1 MAGHGLQES
10 IAMKHIKG
18 IRTRFHKLPYILAAA
33 AALATSL
40 AVAGPAGAS
49 GWGTHSWTVQVGSES
64 WDQAIQGMAFLP
76 SDITVNA
83 GDTIN
88 WEANGAEIHTVTFLA
103 KGQSLKP
110 FDPFDPK
117 HLGPVGT
124 DSYDGTSYYNSGLM
138 SNVDVPGFKVVESY
152 SLTFP
157 KEGDFTY
164 YCLVHGT
171 AMKGTV
177 HVQAEGSEYPYT
189 QRDYDRSSYEQER
202 SILRDGHR
210 LTDSLADDA
219 TDHLVMAGGDDGVA
233 MVMRFVQPTVTV
245 HVGDKVVFSNPGMD
259 APHTITFGTEP
270 ANIFAPAG
278 DPTHFSGGNLSSGII
293 PANAGKASAFE
304 VTFTK
309 AGTFKYICALH
320 DYMGMVGEVT
330 VED

>member
-1 MAGHGLQES
+1 
-10 IAMKHIKG
+10 MKRIKG
-18 IRTRFHKLPYILAAA
+18 IRTRFHTLPFILAAA
-33 AALATSL
+33 AALATSV

-49 GWGTHSWTVQVGSES
+49 NSGTHSWTVQVGSES

-88 WEANGAEIHTVTFLA
+88 WEANGAEIHTVSFLA
-103 KGQSLKP
+103 QGQSLQP
-110 FDPFDPK
+110 FNPFDPK
-117 HLGPVGT
+117 QLGPVGT

-138 SNVDVPGFKVVESY
+138 SNVEVPGFKVVKSY

-164 YCLVHGT
+164 YCLVHGM

-177 HVQAEGSEYPYT
+177 HVQEEGSDYPYS
-189 QRDYDRSSYEQER
+189 QRDYDRSSQKQER
-202 SILRDGHR
+202 SILRDGYK
-210 LTDSLADDA
+210 LADSLADQAD
-219 TDHLVMAGGDDGVA
+219 DHLVLAGGDDGVA
-233 MVMRFVQPTVTV
+233 MVMRFVQPDVTV
-245 HVGDKVVFSNPGMD
+245 HVGDKVVFSNTGMD
-259 APHTITFGTEP
+259 APHTVTFGTEP
-270 ANIFAPAG
+270 ANVFAPSG
-278 DPTHFSGGNLSSGII
+278 DPTHFSGGDLSSGII
-293 PANAGKASAFE
+293 PANAGPASSFE

-330 VED
+330 VVD

>member
-18 IRTRFHKLPYILAAA
+18 IRTRFHKLPFILAAA
-33 AALATSL
+33 AALATAL
-40 AVAGPAGAS
+40 AIAGPAGAS
-49 GWGTHSWTVQVGSES
+49 NSGTHSWTVQVGSES

-88 WEANGAEIHTVTFLA
+88 WEANGAEIHTVSFLA
-103 KGQSLKP
+103 AGQALQP
-110 FDPFDPK
+110 FDPFDPMQ
-117 HLGPVGT
+117 LGLVGT

-138 SNVDVPGFKVVESY
+138 SNVEVPGFKVVESY
-152 SLTFP
+152 KLTFP
-157 KEGDFTY
+157 KVGDFTY
-164 YCLVHGT
+164 YCLVHGM

-177 HVQAEGSEYPYT
+177 HVQEEGSEYPYT
-189 QRDYDRSSYEQER
+189 QRDYDRSSHKQER

-210 LTDSLADDA
+210 LADSLAEQA
-219 TDHLVMAGGDDGVA
+219 SDHLVLAGSDDGVA
-233 MVMRFVQPTVTV
+233 MVMRFVQPAVTV

-259 APHTITFGTEP
+259 APHTVTFGTEP
-270 ANIFAPAG
+270 ANIFVPSG
-278 DPTHFSGGNLSSGII
+278 DPTQFSGGDLNSGIM
-293 PANAGKASAFE
+293 PANAGPASTFE

>member
-1 MAGHGLQES
+1 MAGHGLKES

-18 IRTRFHKLPYILAAA
+18 IRTRFHKLPFILAAA

-49 GWGTHSWTVQVGSES
+49 NSGTHSWTIQVGSES

-88 WEANGAEIHTVTFLA
+88 WEANAAEIHTVSFLA
-103 KGQSLKP
+103 KDQPLRP

-117 HLGPVGT
+117 QLGLVGT

-138 SNVDVPGFKVVESY
+138 SNVEVPGFTVVESY
-152 SLTFP
+152 KLTFP

-164 YCLVHGT
+164 YCLVHGM

-177 HVQAEGSEYPYT
+177 HVQAEGSDYPYT
-189 QRDYDRSSYEQER
+189 QRDYDRSSYDQER
-202 SILRDGHR
+202 SILHDGYR
-210 LTDSLADDA
+210 LNDSLAEQA
-219 TDHLVMAGGDDGVA
+219 NDHLVLAGGDDGVA
-233 MVMRFVQPTVTV
+233 MVMRFVQETVTV
-245 HVGDKVVFSNPGMD
+245 HVGDKVVFSNTGMD
-259 APHTITFGTEP
+259 APHTVTFGAEP
-270 ANIFAPAG
+270 ANVFVPSG
-278 DPTHFSGGNLSSGII
+278 DPTQFSGGDLNSGII
-293 PANAGKASAFE
+293 PANAGPASSFE

-320 DYMGMVGEVT
+320 DYMGMVGKVR
-330 VED
+330 VLD